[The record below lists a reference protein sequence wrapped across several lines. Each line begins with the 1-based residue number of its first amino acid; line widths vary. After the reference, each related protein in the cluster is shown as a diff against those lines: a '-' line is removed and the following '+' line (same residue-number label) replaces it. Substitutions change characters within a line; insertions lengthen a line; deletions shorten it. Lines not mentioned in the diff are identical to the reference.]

1 MIANGSKLDPTRTS
15 GIRRQFEAALKL
27 RYRALKAMI
36 VDLIYSRDVLGLG
49 DSGTPRLRFNAFLV
63 NTSPGEIKGLV
74 TDPKKYEDKVIH
86 HFTTEE
92 SAGKVISSGYVKDSD
107 GLEGTAAYFT
117 EDPGGTVSR
126 SKSSVRLDFRVQKD
140 SKIVELAT
148 GPGNMDV
155 GGWMREHA
163 TDKERDEDNVA
174 GTMRRLGVDAI
185 RLSRKGGTEHWWLV
199 ANPDQFKIASAVMPG
214 ENLPPSVP
222 TPSPLQLPPPPVL
235 VPMTPVP
242 EPLALA
248 PPPLEPDEP
257 EPSPLPMGISTPGL
271 SNPNKVKRFR
281 AWLRGKMD
289 STLAGDALIQQYID
303 QGYRRGTERAFDDLR
318 RGGIMT
324 GEGEQAD
331 LKRQGAK
338 EEFSRIAMTKS
349 ATVEKVKLLAGRT
362 FHELEDINTKMSA
375 RMSRVLVDALVQG
388 WSPAKAAREMVKQVD
403 LDISR
408 ATVIVRTEL
417 VRAHSEG
424 QLDALE
430 MLGETEV
437 GVMAEWITAHD
448 GKVCPRCKAL
458 EGQTFSITDARG
470 MLPLHPRC
478 RCAWVP
484 LRKRR
489 GKVR

>member
-49 DSGTPRLRFNAFLV
+49 DSGTPLMDRLKQAMTSLSTLNVRNAEW
-63 NTSPGEIKGLV
+63 GME
-74 TDPKKYEDKVIH
+74 
-86 HFTTEE
+86 
-92 SAGKVISSGYVKDSD
+92 
-107 GLEGTAAYFT
+107 
-117 EDPGGTVSR
+117 
-126 SKSSVRLDFRVQKD
+126 
-140 SKIVELAT
+140 
-148 GPGNMDV
+148 
-155 GGWMREHA
+155 
-163 TDKERDEDNVA
+163 
-174 GTMRRLGVDAI
+174 
-185 RLSRKGGTEHWWLV
+185 
-199 ANPDQFKIASAVMPG
+199 
-214 ENLPPSVP
+214 
-222 TPSPLQLPPPPVL
+222 
-235 VPMTPVP
+235 
-242 EPLALA
+242 
-248 PPPLEPDEP
+248 
-257 EPSPLPMGISTPGL
+257 

-289 STLAGDALIQQYID
+289 STLAGDELIQQYID

-362 FHELEDINTKMSA
+362 FHELEDVNTKMSA

-388 WSPAKAAREMVKQVD
+388 WSPAKAARELTKQVD

-478 RCAWVP
+478 RCAWIP

-489 GKVR
+489 GRVR